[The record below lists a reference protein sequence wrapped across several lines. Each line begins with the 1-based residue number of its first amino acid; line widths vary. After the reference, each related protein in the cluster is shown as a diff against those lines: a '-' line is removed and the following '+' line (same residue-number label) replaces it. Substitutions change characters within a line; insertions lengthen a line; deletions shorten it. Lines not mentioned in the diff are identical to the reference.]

1 MSTDIGNVCSVS
13 NSYLSFALVLI
24 LLLAQCSSED
34 AVVENHI
41 LSKLKL
47 NLFIPDRIILITIRI
62 IDNDE

>member
-34 AVVENHI
+34 AVVENRI